1 MDETLAVKK
10 HREWNG
16 KIEVV
21 AKAPV
26 STLQELSLAY
36 TPGVADA
43 CLAIKEN
50 KEESYNL
57 TARNNMV
64 AVITDGTAILG
75 LGDIGPEAGMPV
87 MEGKCALFK
96 AYGDVNAVPI
106 CLNTKDSE
114 EIIKTIKY
122 LQPSFGG
129 INLEDISAPRCF
141 EIETRLKKELDI
153 PVFHDDQ
160 HGTAVVVGAALINSL
175 KIVKKDIKDIKVVI
189 NGPGAAGTAIGKYLL
204 NMGVKDV
211 VWVDEHGIV
220 DRYRTYSNENL
231 KQLSTLSNKE
241 NLTGTLKDAIKDKDL
256 FVGVSVGNVLSKELV
271 RTMAKDAIVF
281 ALANPI
287 SEISYQDAKDAGAR
301 IVGTGSSTNPNQ
313 INNVLVFPGIFKGA
327 LEVRASDINTEMMI
341 AASKGIAETVTDEQ
355 LNEEYI
361 LPYAFNKQAHQNVIN
376 KVKQA
381 AIDTKVNRLS

>member
-1 MDETLAVKK
+1 MKETLSVKK

-21 AKAPV
+21 CKAPV
-26 STLQELSLAY
+26 NTLEDLSVAY
-36 TPGVADA
+36 TPGVAEA
-43 CLAIKEN
+43 CLKIKEN
-50 KEESYNL
+50 ADESYNL

-96 AYGDVNAVPI
+96 TYANVNAVPI

-122 LQPSFGG
+122 LEPSFGG
-129 INLEDISAPRCF
+129 INLEDIAAPRCF
-141 EIETRLKKELDI
+141 EIETRLKKELSI

-204 NMGVKDV
+204 QMGVKDV

-220 DRYRTYSNENL
+220 DRNRKYENNNL
-231 KQLSTLSNKE
+231 KELSKLSNND
-241 NLTGTLKDAIKDKDL
+241 NLSGTLKDAIKDRDL
-256 FVGVSVGNVLSKELV
+256 FIGVSVGNVLSKELV
-271 RTMAKDAIVF
+271 KTMAKDSIVF

-287 SEISYQDAKDAGAR
+287 SEISYQEAKEAGAR
-301 IVGTGSSTNPNQ
+301 IVGTGSSKNPNQ

-327 LEVRASDINTEMMI
+327 LDVRASKINNEMMM
-341 AASKGIAETVTDEQ
+341 AASYAIANTVKDEE

-361 LPYAFNKQAHQNVIN
+361 LPYAFNKEAHNNVI
-376 KVKQA
+376 KHVKQA
-381 AIDTKVNRLS
+381 AIKTKVNRI